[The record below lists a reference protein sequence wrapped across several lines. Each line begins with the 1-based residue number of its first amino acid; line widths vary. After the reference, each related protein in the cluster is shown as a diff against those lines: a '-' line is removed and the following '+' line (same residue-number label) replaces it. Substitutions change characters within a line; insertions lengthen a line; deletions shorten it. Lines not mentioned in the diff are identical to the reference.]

1 MSGLETFQAIALV
14 APLLPPLRPAR
25 AAMSHAIMSLEF
37 LVAKLLLAAIV
48 VLVFL
53 AAVGRSL
60 GYPLIWS
67 IDVAQLM
74 FIWLCF
80 LGANRAMRL
89 RTHIGVDYFVR
100 KLPRTPRRLI
110 EIGLALLA
118 LAFLIAL
125 VVSGYRLTVLNWQRV
140 YGDSGISYA
149 WVTAAVP
156 VGAALLAITIAGNLV
171 SALRHRTLVFYAE
184 RSLDRSESQLG

>member
-1 MSGLETFQAIALV
+1 
-14 APLLPPLRPAR
+14 
-25 AAMSHAIMSLEF
+25 MSHFLISAEF
-37 LVAKLLLAAIV
+37 LVAKVLLAAIV

-53 AAVGRSL
+53 AALGRSF

-67 IDVAQLM
+67 IDVAQLL
-74 FIWLCF
+74 FIWVCF

-89 RTHIGVDYFVR
+89 KAHIGVDLFVR
-100 KLPRTPRRLI
+100 KLPRTPRWLI

-118 LAFLIAL
+118 LAFLGAL
-125 VVSGYRLTVLNWQRV
+125 AVSGYRLTLLNWQRV

-156 VGAALLAITIAGNLV
+156 VGAALLALTITINLIH
-171 SALRHRTLVFYAE
+171 ALRTRSLVFYAD
-184 RSLDRSESQLG
+184 RGLDRSDSQLG

>member
-1 MSGLETFQAIALV
+1 
-14 APLLPPLRPAR
+14 
-25 AAMSHAIMSLEF
+25 MSHFLISAEF
-37 LVAKLLLAAIV
+37 LVAKVLLAAIV

-53 AAVGRSL
+53 AALGRSF

-67 IDVAQLM
+67 IDMAQLL
-74 FIWLCF
+74 FIWVCF

-89 RTHIGVDYFVR
+89 KAHIGVDLFVR
-100 KLPRTPRRLI
+100 KLPRTSRWVI
-110 EIGLALLA
+110 EIALALLA

-125 VVSGYRLTVLNWQRV
+125 AVSGYSLTVLNWQRV

-156 VGAALLAITIAGNLV
+156 VGAALLAVTITMNLV
-171 SALRHRTLVFYAE
+171 HALRTRSLVF
-184 RSLDRSESQLG
+184 STDRSPGSSDSQLG